1 MLFGGRGSLDGIILR
16 SSYNL
21 EPNTSL
27 LYVGHDGILASSMQL
42 KKDFSAPTNTKSN
55 LTGMLSL
62 GGALSVLKWHFP
74 HLSFW
79 M

>member
-42 KKDFSAPTNTKSN
+42 NKDF
-55 LTGMLSL
+55 
-62 GGALSVLKWHFP
+62 
-74 HLSFW
+74 
-79 M
+79 